1 MQLET
6 ATACFDP
13 RCSANAASN
22 SAVQGPI
29 VSQPERNTLS
39 TASMSSSDRRRSN
52 SGISG
57 VRSVA
62 SIRVPDVD
70 TALIDLHAHLLSGL
84 DDGPSDEAGTLAL
97 AEHVAAA
104 GVRTIAATPHL
115 RHDFPDVRV
124 EELPG
129 RVAALQ
135 AQLQAREVALELV
148 SGGEVDA
155 VWAQHQSDDT
165 LRIASYGGRGTDLL
179 VETPYGELPPVLEE
193 LLFRIRTRG
202 FRVLLAHP
210 ERNPT
215 FQRDPERLGR
225 LVDGGML
232 VQVTAA
238 SLTAGKKSRA
248 CALAHALIA
257 EGRAHVIA
265 SDAHSV
271 GGRAGLAERWP
282 RRTIL
287 ARAGWSRTRRP
298 RSWPA
303 SRCPRRPAPTRRG
316 SGAGGGASRITA
328 VA

>member
-1 MQLET
+1 
-6 ATACFDP
+6 
-13 RCSANAASN
+13 
-22 SAVQGPI
+22 
-29 VSQPERNTLS
+29 
-39 TASMSSSDRRRSN
+39 
-52 SGISG
+52 

-135 AQLQAREVALELV
+135 AQLQAREVALEVV

-271 GGRAGLAERWP
+271 GGRAGLADALATTDHPRARWMVTDAP
-282 RRTIL
+282 AAIL
-287 ARAGWSRTRRP
+287 AGEPLPPPPGANAPRQRR
-298 RSWPA
+298 WW
-303 SRCPRRPAPTRRG
+303 RR
-316 SGAGGGASRITA
+316 
-328 VA
+328 